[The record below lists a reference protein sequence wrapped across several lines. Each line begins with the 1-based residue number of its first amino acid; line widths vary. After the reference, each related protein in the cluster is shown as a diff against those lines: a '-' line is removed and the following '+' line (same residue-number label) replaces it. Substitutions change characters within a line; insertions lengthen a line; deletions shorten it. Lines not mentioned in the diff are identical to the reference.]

1 MKILV
6 DADAC
11 PVKSIIV
18 NIAKKENIRVIMVFD
33 TSHCYNDG
41 YSLVKTVDK
50 GPDSVDFAIIN
61 CIDKGDIC
69 ITQDYGL
76 AVMAMSKSAFALH
89 QNGFEYTDL
98 NIGRM
103 LFERH
108 ISREMRKNGFRST
121 KIKKRAKENDI
132 KFEKFFSE
140 FIARIKDV

>member
-18 NIAKKENIRVIMVFD
+18 NIAKKENIPVIMFFD

-76 AVMAMSKSAFALH
+76 AVMAMSKLSL
-89 QNGFEYTDL
+89 
-98 NIGRM
+98 I
-103 LFERH
+103 H
-108 ISREMRKNGFRST
+108 IFFRRRSCLQ
-121 KIKKRAKENDI
+121 
-132 KFEKFFSE
+132 FQFCHF
-140 FIARIKDV
+140 